1 MRNLRHREVKW
12 TVKSAH
18 LVSEEST
25 KWKSLTLYL
34 DTHHQVW
41 MSQVTEGQAWA
52 TLSTPGEQFPLWV
65 GKPGG
70 SSYLRAWWSQWVNW
84 PGLSAKPASS
94 HLLCLT
100 HSNPHIVEEFVMDQ
114 ALCGRFGDQI
124 NILSLNS
131 FQTRSEVKST
141 NDCFRRWTMVKV
153 IGQIKT
159 EVLWALGQLAGG
171 LYWGGGI

>member
-1 MRNLRHREVKW
+1 
-12 TVKSAH
+12 
-18 LVSEEST
+18 
-25 KWKSLTLYL
+25 
-34 DTHHQVW
+34 
-41 MSQVTEGQAWA
+41 
-52 TLSTPGEQFPLWV
+52 
-65 GKPGG
+65 
-70 SSYLRAWWSQWVNW
+70 
-84 PGLSAKPASS
+84 
-94 HLLCLT
+94 
-100 HSNPHIVEEFVMDQ
+100 MDQ

-171 LYWGGGI
+171 LY